1 MGLFDI
7 FRKKKKVKADVS
19 SKKETVKPAEMPKPA
34 PKTESVVAE
43 EVAPK
48 VDTTETKSES
58 PTSTSETK
66 KAEDPKKS
74 STPTAKKTVKTSRPS
89 AETARKIVDEPIP
102 DVEETESEGD
112 VVTESKPTRTGKFE
126 VKRAKDGRYHF
137 NLYASNHILI
147 ARSQVYS
154 SSSKAMQGI
163 NSVIANAP
171 KAKIEDQTLKSP
183 VTVPFPKWEIYID
196 NGGKYRFRL
205 CATNGSCICHS
216 RGYTTKANCK
226 NGIESITRFAN
237 DAEIKKVYLDKK

>member
-7 FRKKKKVKADVS
+7 FRRKKKVKS
-19 SKKETVKPAEMPKPA
+19 NK
-34 PKTESVVAE
+34 AE
-43 EVAPK
+43 EKTP
-48 VDTTETKSES
+48 TKSVECI
-58 PTSTSETK
+58 ETAPIE
-66 KAEDPKKS
+66 AETTTPATPKSDPKKDS
-74 STPTAKKTVKTSRPS
+74 SGSKKSSASHERTEEKASAPTTVK
-89 AETARKIVDEPIP
+89 ADKV
-102 DVEETESEGD
+102 VEEEPLPEIEESDGD

-126 VKRAKDGRYHF
+126 IKRAKDGRYHF

-171 KAKIEDQTLKSP
+171 KAKIEDQTLKNP
-183 VTVPFPKWEIYID
+183 VTVSFPKWEIYID
-196 NGGKYRFRL
+196 NAGKYRFRL